1 MRWSKHSFVKLWLA
15 LKRAVCGNE
24 AGSRNLSS
32 ETVQGAAL
40 TLQSV
45 DDVHGCDGLA
55 LGVLGVSDGIADDVL
70 QEYFQDATGLLVDE
84 AGDSLDSARPLAP
97 TNRFLCPV
105 CTNWLVWSMVWSVS
119 PKLIDIAVANSARRH
134 DTFSFD
140 LLFLLHLSYAYNY
153 TVLLFNWC
161 VRACVRACA
170 RIWDWHCC
178 SQCCAMLVRHF
189 LNRID

>member
-1 MRWSKHSFVKLWLA
+1 MKLWLA

-70 QEYFQDATGLLVDE
+70 QEFFQNATGLLVDE
-84 AGDSLDSARPLAP
+84 AGDSLDSATASQSTNCRLGDALDVITQNLAM
-97 TNRFLCPV
+97 TLGATLSQSFSSFAA
-105 CTNWLVWSMVWSVS
+105 T
-119 PKLIDIAVANSARRH
+119 RH
-134 DTFSFD
+134 DFFFFFFFS
-140 LLFLLHLSYAYNY
+140 L
-153 TVLLFNWC
+153 
-161 VRACVRACA
+161 
-170 RIWDWHCC
+170 I
-178 SQCCAMLVRHF
+178 
-189 LNRID
+189 